1 MDKTTKNKEKKRLV
15 SGCLTTGCF
24 KGKKTTDVEASWQPD
39 VSKAKKQPN
48 RPDKQTDE
56 IDNLKNT

>member
-24 KGKKTTDVEASWQPD
+24 KGKKQPMLRLLG
-39 VSKAKKQPN
+39 N
-48 RPDKQTDE
+48 RMFQRQKNNQTDQTNKQMKLT
-56 IDNLKNT
+56 I